1 MEFGGTGFI
10 ASDVCVGDFNA
21 DGIIGSADFL
31 LFLSAY
37 GLGWT
42 GAYDMDDSSQIGAS
56 DLLILL
62 QKFGQSC

>member
-1 MEFGGTGFI
+1 
-10 ASDVCVGDFNA
+10 VGDFNA
-21 DGIIGSADFL
+21 DGLIGSSDFL

-42 GAYDMDDSSQIGAS
+42 GAYDMDNSSQIGAS

-62 QKFGQSC
+62 QKFGQTC